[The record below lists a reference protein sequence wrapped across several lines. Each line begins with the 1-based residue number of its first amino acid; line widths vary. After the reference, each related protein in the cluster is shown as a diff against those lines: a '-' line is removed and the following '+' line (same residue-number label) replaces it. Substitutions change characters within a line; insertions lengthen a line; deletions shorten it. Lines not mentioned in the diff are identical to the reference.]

1 MNIELN
7 LSEQRIEDIV
17 ENHLISINKGDRS
30 QLSMR
35 GLNLLTE
42 GGKITVLRQ
51 GWTQP
56 NKLHRFDLLTHERYK
71 DWHLLNLFELK
82 RDEVNEKA
90 LTQVL
95 GYADEILTELNF
107 RVNHKRIAIKI
118 HLIAPHI
125 SENLYV
131 YQQLKTDHYSFNFQD
146 INFDSIHGLFFDD
159 YGYIYRNMDE
169 FFKNK

>member
-7 LSEQRIEDIV
+7 LSEQKIEDIV
-17 ENHLISINKGDRS
+17 ENHLISIDKGDRS

-42 GGKITVLRQ
+42 GGKITVFRQ
-51 GWTQP
+51 GWTESGR
-56 NKLHRFDLLTHERYK
+56 LHRFDLLTHERCK

-82 RDEVNEKA
+82 KDEVNEKA

-95 GYADEILTELNF
+95 EYADEILVEVQN
-107 RVNHKRIAIKI
+107 RVKHERIAIKI
-118 HLIAPHI
+118 HLIAPHV

-146 INFDSIHGLFFDD
+146 INFDSIHGLFFDE
-159 YGYIYRNMDE
+159 YGYIDSRIDE
-169 FFKNK
+169 FFKTK